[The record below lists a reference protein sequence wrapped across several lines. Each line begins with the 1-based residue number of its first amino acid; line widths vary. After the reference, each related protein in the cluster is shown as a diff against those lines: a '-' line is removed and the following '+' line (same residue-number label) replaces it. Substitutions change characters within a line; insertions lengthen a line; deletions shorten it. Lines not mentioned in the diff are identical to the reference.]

1 MLYAIIALTTCWLI
15 AAHKWNAYT
24 FGIVAANDGMLK
36 TLCAFQLLVANE
48 AECFYFNKQDTLAL
62 RDI

>member
-1 MLYAIIALTTCWLI
+1 MLYAIIAQTAIWI
-15 AAHKWNAYT
+15 IDAHAWNAST
-24 FGIVAANDGMLK
+24 FGIVPANEGMLK
-36 TLCAFQLLVANE
+36 TLMIFQRLILNE